1 MTLPLYLRVTDC
13 TCCAHVLDPALARLL
28 PADCLRPCPTGAD
41 PGVSYA
47 PLGLGFAALNRMA
60 YPPPD
65 HCLHVVREHRSV
77 HGGVELLAR
86 WYCARPAG
94 HDGPH
99 AEAMAGDEG
108 EGDNT
113 ERSNP

>member
-1 MTLPLYLRVTDC
+1 MTLPRYLRVTDC

-41 PGVSYA
+41 PGVFYA
-47 PLGLGFAALNRMA
+47 PLDLVHDALNRMA
-60 YPPPD
+60 HPD
-65 HCLHVVREHRSV
+65 HCPHVVREHRSV
-77 HGGVELLAR
+77 HGGFELLAR

-113 ERSNP
+113 DGSTP

>member
-1 MTLPLYLRVTDC
+1 MTLPLYLLATDC
-13 TCCAHVLDPALARLL
+13 TCCAHVLSLDLARLL
-28 PADCLRPCPTGAD
+28 PPDCLRPCPTGAD
-41 PGVSYA
+41 PGVFYA
-47 PLGLGFAALNRMA
+47 PLDLVHNALNRMA
-60 YPPPD
+60 HPD
-65 HCLHVVREHRSV
+65 HCPHVVREHRSV
-77 HGGVELLAR
+77 HGGFELLAR

>member
-28 PADCLRPCPTGAD
+28 PADCLRPCPTGTD
-41 PGVSYA
+41 PGVFYVS
-47 PLGLGFAALNRMA
+47 LDLVHDALNRMA
-60 YPPPD
+60 HPD
-65 HCLHVVREHRSV
+65 HCPHVVREHRSV
-77 HGGVELLAR
+77 RSGVELLAR